1 MRVRTRARGGGH
13 SAGAQRRVGGGA
25 RRTGEVEAS
34 IREKEARLAKFVQ
47 EHRNNEQKT
56 KTLKAEN
63 EVCQKDI
70 DSANGKL
77 AQMEPQLAEK

>member
-1 MRVRTRARGGGH
+1 MNEVNQIYA
-13 SAGAQRRVGGGA
+13 
-25 RRTGEVEAS
+25 EVEAS